1 MRKQQQ
7 GAENYNANNKT
18 TKTNLFQPPLL
29 YTVL

>member
-1 MRKQQQ
+1 MMLKQQQ

-18 TKTNLFQPPLL
+18 TKTNLFQPLL